1 MRRSVTLFTGLL
13 VLASLG
19 WLTGCDT
26 FDSNPSEVED
36 FDIQENM
43 NTPTGRTVTPDLSPQ
58 FSVNYQGLAAP
69 PTASSPSDVLAIDT
83 VSTQG
88 DATRGGERRWRLS
101 LTTDNIDQVLAQASV
116 LIEGRTTGGRTITD
130 TLAVSAT
137 TTLQVQR
144 DFTSSFAV
152 VADYEGDVTA
162 STYGGNDPAT
172 EAYEGSQRTI
182 QTSGGTSTTLVN
194 QSFSQSTNQPG
205 GSNGVRYLEI
215 EGSSS
220 GSTTIQRWMSV
231 SNADIF
237 TFLVRPASSSF
248 ILTISFT
255 EETENGPETY
265 ELDLPIP
272 AGGGWLKIG
281 VPFEFFEGFNPV
293 AARAGG
299 NGPLTSIDLSA
310 DRDVTYAID
319 ELVFG
324 KQGVGGRAEFHDFE
338 RTTLAYGPPF
348 CTGNSYGFAMGTDSV
363 STASDGLTS
372 RRLSG
377 QDCFGY
383 NYGRLYVDVDG
394 SDVLSFR
401 AKGSTDT
408 AGEDVVEVFVQTG
421 GAGGFGGTVSRVAPD
436 GNWKT
441 FEVPISQLGDDPS
454 ALLDPGIN
462 NIGFNADG
470 TFLLDDV
477 KIMPKE

>member
-26 FDSNPSEVED
+26 FDSSPSEVED
-36 FDIQENM
+36 FDIQGNM
-43 NTPTGRTVTPDLSPQ
+43 NTPTGRTVTPDLSPE
-58 FSVNYQGLAAP
+58 FSVDYQGLAAA
-69 PTASSPSDVLAIDT
+69 PTASSPSDILAIDT

-220 GSTTIQRWMSV
+220 GSTTIQRWTSV
-231 SNADIF
+231 PNADIF

-248 ILTISFT
+248 ILTVSFT

-293 AARAGG
+293 APRAGG
-299 NGPLTSIDLSA
+299 NGPLTSIDFSA

-324 KQGVGGRAEFHDFE
+324 TQGMGGRAEFHDFE

-348 CTGNSYGFAMGTDSV
+348 GDNTFGFATGTDSV
-363 STASDGLTS
+363 SAQSDGLTS
-372 RRLSG
+372 RRISG
-377 QDCFGY
+377 ESFFGY

-394 SDVLSFR
+394 NDVLSFR

-408 AGEDVVEVFVQTG
+408 AGEDVIEVFVETG
-421 GAGGFGGTVSRVAPD
+421 GAGGFSGTVSRVATD
-436 GNWKT
+436 GTWET

-477 KIMPKE
+477 KIVPKE